1 MNHALLGQSGQK
13 QAKSPQEM
21 NGAQLAY
28 MGDAVYELYVRYHL
42 LAQGISRPARLQRQ
56 AATYVSAKGQ
66 VRALERI
73 EAHLTPEERSII
85 KRGRN
90 AKTGQIPKHTSVNQ
104 YRLSTGFEALIGY
117 LYLSG
122 RQARLNELIDLILTD
137 ANIMKEKEA

>member
-1 MNHALLGQSGQK
+1 MNQAFLGQSGQR

-28 MGDAVYELYVRYHL
+28 IGDAVYELYVRYYL

-56 AATYVSAKGQ
+56 AAALVSAKGQ
-66 VRALERI
+66 VRALDRI
-73 EAHLTPEERSII
+73 EAHLSPEEQSIV

-90 AKTGQIPKHTSVNQ
+90 AKAGQIPKHTSVNH

-117 LYLSG
+117 LYLTG
-122 RQARLNELIDLILTD
+122 QQARLNELIDLILT
-137 ANIMKEKEA
+137 NETS